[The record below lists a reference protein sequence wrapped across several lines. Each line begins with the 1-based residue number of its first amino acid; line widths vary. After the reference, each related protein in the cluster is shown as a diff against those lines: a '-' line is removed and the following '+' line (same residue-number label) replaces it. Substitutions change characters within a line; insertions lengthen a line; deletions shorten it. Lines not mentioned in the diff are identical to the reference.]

1 MAEFDRGDDGL
12 VVTGS
17 LDGDSESKLRRHL
30 QVLLSS
36 EAETVTID
44 LSKVDFISSVCV
56 GSLVAF
62 WVDLRPAGR
71 RMKIAP
77 SPAVRKVL
85 DMTGLSG
92 VFAKAATARRP
103 APKRPSSKHAE
114 FDEDEADKSDGKSAD
129 GESADADVPEDKGDS
144 ASDDSEELNLPW

>member
-30 QVLLSS
+30 QVLLNGES
-36 EAETVTID
+36 EIVTID

-62 WVDLRPAGR
+62 WVDLRPMGR

-77 SPAVRKVL
+77 STAVRKVL

-92 VFAKAATARRP
+92 VFARAASAHRP
-103 APKRPSSKHAE
+103 APKKPSSKHAS
-114 FDEDEADKSDGKSAD
+114 FDEDESDTSE
-129 GESADADVPEDKGDS
+129 GESADGDAPEDKADPAG
-144 ASDDSEELNLPW
+144 DDSEELDLPW

>member
-1 MAEFDRGDDGL
+1 MAEFDRSDEGL

-30 QVLLSS
+30 QVLLDGESDP
-36 EAETVTID
+36 VTID

-77 SPAVRKVL
+77 STTVRKVL

-92 VFAKAATARRP
+92 VFARAASARKP
-103 APKRPSSKHAE
+103 PPKKPSSKHAS
-114 FDEDEADKSDGKSAD
+114 FDGDEADKPD
-129 GESADADVPEDKGDS
+129 GESAEGNTPEDKGDPAGDGS
-144 ASDDSEELNLPW
+144 EKDSFPWEDS

>member
-1 MAEFDRGDDGL
+1 MAEFDRSDEVL

-30 QVLLSS
+30 QVLLGGESDP
-36 EAETVTID
+36 VTID

-77 SPAVRKVL
+77 SAAVRKVL

-92 VFAKAATARRP
+92 VFARAASARK
-103 APKRPSSKHAE
+103 PKKPKKPSSKHAN
-114 FDEDEADKSDGKSAD
+114 FDEDEADKSDG
-129 GESADADVPEDKGDS
+129 ESAEGDGPKDK
-144 ASDDSEELNLPW
+144 DDSGGDDPEEINLPW

>member
-1 MAEFDRGDDGL
+1 MAEYDRSDEGL
-12 VVTGS
+12 VVTGA

-30 QVLLSS
+30 QVLLGG

-44 LSKVDFISSVCV
+44 LSKVDFISSACV

-77 SPAVRKVL
+77 STTVRKVL

-92 VFAKAATARRP
+92 VFARAASARK
-103 APKRPSSKHAE
+103 PKKPSSKHAS
-114 FDEDEADKSDGKSAD
+114 FEDEPDKPD
-129 GESADADVPEDKGDS
+129 GESADGDAPKDEGDS
-144 ASDDSEELNLPW
+144 ASGNSEEFNLPW